1 MWMMQRFP
9 ASLGEVDEL
18 WLTDAFRTAGL
29 LALEHEVTQFEVV
42 PIGSGFGQTGD
53 SVRLRLTYSGPSR
66 APATTFAK
74 FATQDPVRRQAS
86 QSLGLYR
93 REVDFYTTFARQA
106 QVRAPA
112 CYFAAA
118 SREGDYATLLLE
130 DFPDHRPGDDLV
142 GLKPDE
148 AEAAVDLLA
157 NLHGPFWGRG
167 HDLGIPPLIMGTRE
181 RFVVAWAQMEQN
193 FGNQLSEKVRSVREP
208 FLDAI
213 APLHDWLVSGPTT
226 LGHGDLK
233 LDNLLFGPP
242 GKDRIVAVDWQ
253 AIRPQKGMR
262 DIAYLL
268 SHSMDVAHRR
278 EYEQALLARY
288 AGRLAGF
295 GIDYPAKQAIEDYR
309 LSMLFDF
316 CTVLYIVGV
325 NLNTNERALRRKRAL
340 MERAV
345 TALLDWDAFSLLDRF
360 R

>member
-1 MWMMQRFP
+1 MMQRFP
-9 ASLGEVDEL
+9 ASLGEVDER
-18 WLTDAFRTAGL
+18 WLTAALHGAGL
-29 LALEHEVTQFEVV
+29 LAREHTVTQFEVV

-53 SVRLRLTYSGPSR
+53 SVRLRLRYSGPTS
-66 APATTFAK
+66 APATVFAK
-74 FATQDPVRRQAS
+74 FATQDPVRRGAS
-86 QSLGLYR
+86 QSLDLYR
-93 REVDFYTTFARQA
+93 REVDFYRIFAKQA
-106 QVRAPA
+106 QVRVPA

-118 SREGDYATLLLE
+118 SSEGDFATLLLE
-130 DFPDHRPGDDLV
+130 DFPHHRPGDDIV

-148 AEAAVDLLA
+148 AEDAVDLLA
-157 NLHGPFWGRG
+157 ALHGPFWGRG
-167 HDLGIPPLIMGTRE
+167 NELGVPPLTMGTRE
-181 RFVVAWAQMEQN
+181 RFVGAWHQMEGN
-193 FGNQLSEKVRSVREP
+193 FGDQLPDEVRTVREV

-253 AIRPQKGMR
+253 AIRPQRGMR

-278 EYEQALLARY
+278 EYEHALLARY

-295 GIDYPAKQAIEDYR
+295 GIDYPAERAIEDYR